1 MPAKQIIFLVV
12 AAALLIVSFTLQYRQ
27 WRFKQRVRGR
37 MAEQGQA
44 PRRPSQTTDQ
54 RIFYVVIA
62 LMVVAIFF
70 LQPRMATALGRT
82 KGNLILWGTLFVVC
96 WVVVLIRMRMQRDA
110 VAIVAAKRANAGDV
124 DGAIAM
130 LQQAVHEQ
138 PTAIRAAALGG
149 VLAQAQ
155 RYEEAADALARAEE
169 LDPRILANSVGRAL
183 MMAKAGHA
191 AAALAH
197 IEATRT
203 AWPQDGGLALAAA
216 HLLLELGRHDE
227 AREQLRQGEE
237 LLKVFSGEQ
246 RVDFV
251 TTGTMLKDLRERLGT
266 VGERAFQVRTAEDA
280 SRC

>member
-1 MPAKQIIFLVV
+1 
-12 AAALLIVSFTLQYRQ
+12 
-27 WRFKQRVRGR
+27 
-37 MAEQGQA
+37 
-44 PRRPSQTTDQ
+44 
-54 RIFYVVIA
+54 
-62 LMVVAIFF
+62 
-70 LQPRMATALGRT
+70 
-82 KGNLILWGTLFVVC
+82 
-96 WVVVLIRMRMQRDA
+96 MRMQRDA